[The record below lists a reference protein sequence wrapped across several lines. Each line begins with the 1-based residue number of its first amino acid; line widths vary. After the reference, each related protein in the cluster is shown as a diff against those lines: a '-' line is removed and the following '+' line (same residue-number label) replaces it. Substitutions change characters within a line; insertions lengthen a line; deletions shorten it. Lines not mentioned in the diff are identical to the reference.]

1 MATQF
6 DPDLKA
12 YHQKLNGAGKNSL
25 NSMNQN
31 GFTNYSKT
39 PNHLDTVSLQSV
51 IKAVEVQQ
59 VSTPSTHP
67 SEQRLGVRRWS
78 GLRLTQKATAW
89 AIALGTIP
97 VLLTGFTAYRLA
109 NESIAQQISTTKIQ
123 RVVGMEDKVKRF
135 MRERYGNIQVL
146 ANLSFLTEPS
156 VRETTSLA
164 QKQAQLNRYVEAYK
178 VYDTIAVLDL
188 QGNMIVQSK
197 GDPTPNL
204 SDRDWFQEV
213 LKTGKPV
220 LSNPILP
227 KVSNTPDR
235 LVLSLAAPVKD
246 SVTGKT
252 IAVIR
257 ARMPVATL
265 EQLIKNFGTQGDEYY
280 LIDSSTGKIFL
291 AQDKKA
297 ENQSTQAVFP
307 GLAKLQTQGK
317 PQSVVLTDT
326 TDQQQDLMT
335 YTTFGKL
342 EGLPDL
348 PWAAAIAT
356 PTEIA
361 FEPQKQLLL
370 VLTLGTGLT
379 ALLVGAL
386 AAYLVKRA
394 TRPILTVTEAVERLG
409 QGELTTRVDVSGSDE
424 LSQLGEN
431 INQMATRLET
441 LLWAQ
446 AAETE
451 QVGLFG
457 DIAVSNART
466 PQDLEEVFEKA
477 VHGALGILDAD
488 RVVIY
493 RFDPD
498 WRGYIA
504 SEAVVSGLPRSLGE
518 HIEDA
523 CIGSHLLEEY
533 RQGRVVATN
542 DVDEAGF
549 HPQHLYLMERLHI
562 KANLVTPI
570 LKDGQLFGLLIAH
583 HCQAPHLWQ
592 QSEINFLKELAIRLG
607 LCLDRVNFFSLQQ
620 AETERARAVTAI
632 TTQIRDALS
641 VEEIYQ
647 AAITGL
653 QETLET
659 DRAVVYLFDENW
671 QGSIVAEAVVAPWTK
686 ALGANIAD
694 PCFADK
700 YVQKYKQ
707 GRVKAVENIYNEGL
721 SECYLSQL
729 EPFQVKANLVA
740 PILAYNKLHGLLV
753 THQCSAPRAWSESEI
768 TFTKQVATQVGLALD
783 RVDFLAQIQSAR
795 LEAEHLA
802 VEQRQ
807 QKETLQ
813 RQLLELLTDVEGAAR
828 GDLTVR
834 AEVTV
839 GEIGTVADFFNAVVE
854 SLRSIVTNVKTAAT
868 QVNASLGENE
878 QAMRQLSAEAL
889 QQATETTRTLD
900 SLLEMTDSI
909 QQVAHNAH
917 QAADVARLAS
927 KTAQAGGVAIDRSV
941 QNIFTLRQTVA
952 ETAKKVK
959 RLGESSQRISKV
971 ASLIEQ
977 IALQTNLLAINAGI
991 EAARAGEQ
999 GQGFAVVAEE
1009 VGELAAR
1016 SGAATKEIE
1025 QIVDSIQQ
1033 ETAEVVEAMELG
1045 TTQVVEG
1052 THLVEDA
1059 KHSLSEILQVSHEID
1074 ALVQSISTAA
1084 VSQAQTSQAVTVLM
1098 KQIAQVS
1105 QRTSDSTLR
1114 VSGSLQDTVAVA
1126 QQLQA
1131 SVGTFNVGQD

>member
-6 DPDLKA
+6 DPDPKA
-12 YHQKLNGAGKNSL
+12 QKFKEVEKNSL

-31 GFTNYSKT
+31 GFTSYAQTQT
-39 PNHLDTVSLQSV
+39 PLDRLSLQSV
-51 IKAVEVQQ
+51 VKAVEVQDMGM
-59 VSTPSTHP
+59 PDNHH
-67 SEQRLGVRRWS
+67 SEQRLRVPRWQR
-78 GLRLTQKATAW
+78 LRITQKVTAW

-97 VLLTGFTAYRLA
+97 VLLTGFTAYQLA
-109 NESIAQQISTTKIQ
+109 NESLAKQISDTKIQ
-123 RVVGMEDKVKRF
+123 RVVGIEETLKRF
-135 MRERYGNIQVL
+135 MRERYGNIQIL
-146 ANLSFLTEPS
+146 ANLPFLTNPTL
-156 VRETTSLA
+156 RQTTPLA
-164 QKQAQLNRYVEAYK
+164 EKRAQLDRYVEAYK
-178 VYDTIAVLDL
+178 IYDTIAVLDL
-188 QGNMIVQSK
+188 EGNMMIQSK

-204 SDRDWFQEV
+204 GDRDWFKEV
-213 LKTGKPV
+213 LKTDKFV
-220 LSNPILP
+220 LSDALLP
-227 KVSNTPDR
+227 KVSNTPDK
-235 LVLSLAAPVKD
+235 LALSLAAPVKD

-252 IAVIR
+252 IAVIQ

-265 EQLIKNFGTQGDEYY
+265 EKLLKNFGTQGDEYY
-280 LIDSSTGKIFL
+280 LIESTTGKIFL
-291 AQDKKA
+291 ANEKKA
-297 ENQSTQAVFP
+297 ENQLARVIFP
-307 GLAKLQTQGK
+307 GLAKRQTQEK
-317 PQSVVLTDT
+317 PQSVVLTNA
-326 TDQQQDLMT
+326 TDQQQDLVA
-335 YTTFGKL
+335 YTKFGQQ

-348 PWAAAIAT
+348 PWFAAVAA
-356 PTEIA
+356 PTDIA
-361 FEPQKQLLL
+361 FAPQRQLLL

-386 AAYLVKRA
+386 AAYLAERA
-394 TRPILTVTEAVERLG
+394 TRPIITVTEAVERLG
-409 QGELTTRVDVSGSDE
+409 QGELTTRVDIAGSDE

-441 LLWAQ
+441 LLWTQ

-477 VHGALGILDAD
+477 VHGALGILEAE

-493 RFDPD
+493 RFLSDG
-498 WRGYIA
+498 RGYIA
-504 SEAVVSGLPRSLGE
+504 SEAVVPDQPKALGE
-518 HIEDA
+518 KIEDA
-523 CIGSHLLEEY
+523 CIGEHLLEEY

-542 DVDEAGF
+542 NVYEAGF
-549 HPQHLYLMERLHI
+549 HPQHLQLMERLHI

-570 LKDGQLFGLLIAH
+570 LKDGQLYGLLIAH
-583 HCQAPHLWQ
+583 HCRAPHLWQ
-592 QSEINFLKELAIRLG
+592 QSEINFLKELAIRVG
-607 LCLDRVNFFSLQQ
+607 LSLDRVNFFTLQQ
-620 AETERARAVTAI
+620 AETERAQALTAI

-641 VEEIYQ
+641 MEDIYQ
-647 AAITGL
+647 VAIKAVR
-653 QETLET
+653 ETLDT
-659 DRAVVYLFDENW
+659 DRALVYLFDEHW
-671 QGSIVAEAVVAPWTK
+671 QGTIVAEAVSPPWPSS
-686 ALGANIAD
+686 LGASIAD
-694 PCFADK
+694 PCFADQYVEK
-700 YVQKYKQ
+700 YRQ

-721 SECYLSQL
+721 SKCYLGQL
-729 EPFQVKANLVA
+729 EPFQVKANLVV

-753 THQCSAPRAWSESEI
+753 THQCSGPRAWSESEI

-795 LEAEHLA
+795 TEAENLA

-854 SLRSIVTNVKTAAT
+854 SLRSIVTNVKQAAT

-878 QAMRQLSAEAL
+878 LAIRQLSSEAL
-889 QQATETTRTLD
+889 QQAQETTRTLD

-909 QQVAHNAH
+909 QQVAQNAR

-927 KTAQAGGVAIDRSV
+927 QTAQAGGVAIDRSV
-941 QNIFTLRQTVA
+941 ENIFTLRQTVA

-971 ASLIEQ
+971 ASLIDQ

-1033 ETAEVVEAMELG
+1033 ETAEVVEAMEVG

-1059 KHSLSEILQVSHEID
+1059 KHSLSQILEVSQQID
-1074 ALVQSISTAA
+1074 ALVESISTAA

-1105 QRTSDSTLR
+1105 QGTSDSTLR
-1114 VSGSLQDTVAVA
+1114 VSSSLQDTVAVA

>member
-1 MATQF
+1 MTTQF
-6 DPDLKA
+6 DSDLKA
-12 YHQKLNGAGKNSL
+12 DHQKLKGIGNISL

-31 GFTNYSKT
+31 EFTSYGKT
-39 PNHLDTVSLQSV
+39 QTPLDRVSLESV
-51 IKAVEVQQ
+51 VRAVEVQGMS
-59 VSTPSTHP
+59 VPANSHSKK
-67 SEQRLGVRRWS
+67 RLGVSRWQ
-78 GLRLTQKATAW
+78 GLRLTQKAAAW

-97 VLLTGFTAYRLA
+97 VLLTGFTAYQLA
-109 NESIAQQISTTKIQ
+109 NESITKQISDTKIQ
-123 RVVGMEDKVKRF
+123 RVVGIEDTIKRF
-135 MRERYGNIQVL
+135 MQERYGNIQIL
-146 ANLSFLTEPS
+146 ANLPFLTNPS
-156 VRETTSLA
+156 LRETTPLA
-164 QKQAQLNRYVEAYK
+164 EKQAQLNRYVEAYK

-188 QGNMIVQSK
+188 EGKMIVQSK
-197 GDPTPNL
+197 GYSTPNL

-213 LKTGKPV
+213 LKTDKPV

-227 KVSNTPDR
+227 KVSNTPER
-235 LVLSLAAPVKD
+235 LVLSFAAPVKD

-265 EQLIKNFGTQGDEYY
+265 EKLIKNFSIQGDEYY
-280 LIDSSTGKIFL
+280 LIESTTGKIFL
-291 AQDKKA
+291 AQEKKA
-297 ENQSTQAVFP
+297 ENQPTQAVFP
-307 GLAKLQTQGK
+307 GLAKLQMQEK
-317 PQSVVLTDT
+317 PKSAVLTDAI
-326 TDQQQDLMT
+326 DQQQDLVA
-335 YTTFGKL
+335 YTKFSQQ

-348 PWAAAIAT
+348 PWVAAVAA
-356 PTEIA
+356 PTDIA
-361 FEPQKQLLL
+361 FAPQRQLLL

-386 AAYLVKRA
+386 AAYLAERA
-394 TRPILTVTEAVERLG
+394 TRPIITVTEAVERLG
-409 QGELTTRVDVSGSDE
+409 QGELSTRVEVVGSDE

-431 INQMATRLET
+431 INQMATRLES

-466 PQDLEEVFEKA
+466 VRDLEEVFEKA
-477 VHGALGILDAD
+477 VHGALGILEAE
-488 RVVIY
+488 RVVVY
-493 RFDPD
+493 RFTPD

-504 SEAVVSGLPRSLGE
+504 SEAVVSGIPKALGE
-518 HIEDA
+518 KIEDA
-523 CIGSHLLEEY
+523 CIGEHLLEEY
-533 RQGRVVATN
+533 RQGRVVATDN
-542 DVDEAGF
+542 VYEAGF
-549 HPQHLYLMERLHI
+549 HPQHLQLMERLHI

-570 LKDGQLFGLLIAH
+570 LKDGQLYGLLIAH
-583 HCQAPHLWQ
+583 HCRAPHLWQ
-592 QSEINFLKELAIRLG
+592 QSEINFLKELAIRVG
-607 LCLDRVNFFSLQQ
+607 LSLDRVNFFTLQQ
-620 AETERARAVTAI
+620 VETERAQALTAI
-632 TTQIRDALS
+632 TTQIRDALRI
-641 VEEIYQ
+641 EDIYQ
-647 AAITGL
+647 VAIQAVREML
-653 QETLET
+653 DT
-659 DRAVVYLFDENW
+659 DRAVVYLFDEHW
-671 QGSIVAEAVVAPWTK
+671 QGTIVAEAVIPPWPS

-694 PCFADK
+694 PCFAEQYVEK
-700 YVQKYKQ
+700 YRQ

-721 SECYLSQL
+721 SQCYLSQL
-729 EPFQVKANLVA
+729 EPFQVKANLVV

-753 THQCSAPRAWSESEI
+753 THQCSNPRAWSESEI

-783 RVDFLAQIQSAR
+783 RVDFLLQIQSAR
-795 LEAEHLA
+795 TQAENLA
-802 VEQRQ
+802 LEQRQ

-854 SLRSIVTNVKTAAT
+854 SLRSIVTNVKQAVT

-878 QAMRQLSAEAL
+878 SAIRQLSAEAL
-889 QQATETTRTLD
+889 QQAQETTHTLD

-909 QQVAHNAH
+909 QQVAENAR

-927 KTAQAGGVAIDRSV
+927 QTAQAGGVAIDRSV

-1009 VGELAAR
+1009 VGALAAR
-1016 SGAATKEIE
+1016 SGAATQEIE
-1025 QIVDSIQQ
+1025 QIVDLIQQ

-1059 KHSLSEILQVSHEID
+1059 KHSLSEILEVSHQID

-1084 VSQAQTSQAVTVLM
+1084 VSQAQTSQAVTLLM

-1131 SVGTFNVGQD
+1131 SVGTFNLGLD